1 MPEISKD
8 QTELDAL
15 LEEHAE
21 DFGANAE
28 SEAAAPQES
37 APDPMPL
44 PDPGIATAALPLVMG
59 LGVIVCARFGVSPL
73 SNDEVYTLANAV
85 GSVAA
90 AFDVGITDPRIAA
103 IMGLAAAGAAVALPR
118 MGEYQANLS
127 SPQPVTVIDESPD
140 HGQPE
145 ST

>member
-73 SNDEVYTLANAV
+73 NNDEVATLANALA
-85 GSVAA
+85 SVAS
-90 AFDVGITDPRIAA
+90 AFGVGITDPRIAA
-103 IMGLAAAGAAVALPR
+103 LCGLAAAGAAVALPR
-118 MGEYQANLS
+118 MGEFQANMS
-127 SPQPVTVIDESPD
+127 RTIPATVIQEDPASGE
-140 HGQPE
+140 PE
-145 ST
+145 SA